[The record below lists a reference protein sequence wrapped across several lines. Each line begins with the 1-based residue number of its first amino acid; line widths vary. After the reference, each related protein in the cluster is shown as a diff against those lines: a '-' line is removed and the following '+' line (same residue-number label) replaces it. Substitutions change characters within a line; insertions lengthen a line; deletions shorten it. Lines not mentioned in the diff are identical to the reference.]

1 MASFVFKMPDIGE
14 GIVETEVVEWHI
26 APGDEVAED
35 APLADV
41 MTDKATVEITA
52 PVAGKIM
59 RIGCAAGEKMVIG
72 ADFVEF
78 DTAVA
83 SDAPLADSE
92 PPSTVAGVSADAAA
106 PATVMTAETAQTA
119 NDTTVAGQHTASVSE
134 TSATVATA
142 KEKPAAVAGVSVS
155 RDLDTPSLPPAKP
168 KIRVVSDGDSVSEVK
183 VAVTQTAAANA
194 VVAPK
199 LTPEEPA
206 TSAKSQEA
214 VSTASRDIVPASPV
228 VRRLA
233 RDLGL
238 ELADIAG
245 SGPAG
250 RVTKDDIRRLI
261 KPAASANA
269 RTSKHFDSSSMAV
282 NSGLAATTGVKAGA
296 NAGVN
301 KPGISGTPDAGNAS
315 QLNPG
320 QAAASSREVGA
331 IEAVPVKGLRRLIA
345 QRMQESKRE
354 IPHFSYVEEVRV
366 DQLEDL
372 RRQLN
377 ADRQESMPKISLLHL
392 LLLGV
397 SRVVKHWPQCNANFD
412 DESETLNQ
420 FERVHL
426 GVATMT
432 SNGLMVPVVANACQL
447 GLWDIANEVNRL
459 AEAAR
464 NSSLSRDELTGGTLT
479 VTSLG
484 ALAGV
489 VTTPVINRPETSIIG
504 PNKMMKRV
512 EIRNGVATEIRVMNI
527 SSSFDHRVVDGYDA
541 AMFLSRN

>member
-52 PVAGKIM
+52 PVAGKII
-59 RIGCAAGEKMVIG
+59 RLGCEAGEKMVIG

-78 DTAVA
+78 DTEDDAA
-83 SDAPLADSE
+83 SADSA
-92 PPSTVAGVSADAAA
+92 PQSAVSGSSNASSTAKAAATPSAPDTSTVADAN
-106 PATVMTAETAQTA
+106 PA
-119 NDTTVAGQHTASVSE
+119 VSE
-134 TSATVATA
+134 TPSTQADD
-142 KEKPAAVAGVSVS
+142 AAVN

-168 KIRVVSDGDSVSEVK
+168 KIRVVSDGD
-183 VAVTQTAAANA
+183 AAASVKA
-194 VVAPK
+194 AETQAGSAQVPVP
-199 LTPEEPA
+199 TPIPTPTLEE
-206 TSAKSQEA
+206 SA
-214 VSTASRDIVPASPV
+214 VSTAPSDAASTSNRDIVPASPV

-238 ELADIAG
+238 ELAAIAG

-250 RVTKDDIRRLI
+250 RVTKEDIRRLI
-261 KPAASANA
+261 KPSAGTNAPAFKQAVSSGTALNSGSGVIAGSTTHGSANP
-269 RTSKHFDSSSMAV
+269 
-282 NSGLAATTGVKAGA
+282 ATASDGAQTGGAG
-296 NAGVN
+296 
-301 KPGISGTPDAGNAS
+301 
-315 QLNPG
+315 
-320 QAAASSREVGA
+320 REAGA
-331 IEAVPVKGLRRLIA
+331 IEALPVKGLRRLIA
-345 QRMQESKRE
+345 QRMQESKRQ

-372 RRQLN
+372 RVQLN
-377 ADRQESMPKISLLHL
+377 ADRHESMPKISLLHL
-392 LLLGV
+392 ILLGV

-412 DESETLNQ
+412 DEAEMLNQ

-447 GLWDIANEVNRL
+447 GLWEIAHEVNRL
-459 AEAAR
+459 ADAAR

-484 ALAGV
+484 PLAGV
-489 VTTPVINRPETSIIG
+489 ATTPVINRPETSIIG

-512 EIRNGVATEIRVMNI
+512 EIQNGVATEIRVMNI

-541 AMFLSRN
+541 ASFIQELKKRLEQPALLFLD